1 MHKSISFY
9 LMVIFSITPH
19 FAIAK
24 HFNWP
29 KQYKAAVSL
38 SYDDGLLSHI
48 ETVAP
53 SLEQYGFRG
62 TFYATINSATMNT
75 HLPQW
80 RQVALKGHELGNHTI
95 THSCSK
101 SKPNREWVKP
111 HHNSD
116 IKTVAQMKEEIEVA
130 NNFLFAIDGQEK
142 RTFTVP
148 CLEHLVGKKHDYVIE
163 VAHLFSAIKGSKT
176 ESASSVHKISLYNT
190 PTIRA
195 NGHTAEQ
202 LIALA
207 TEAKAKGGLLS
218 ITFHG
223 IGGDHLSVSRQA
235 HQGLL
240 DHLNA
245 HRQDYWV
252 DSFVNISEHIK
263 LVLDGPS
270 K

>member
-1 MHKSISFY
+1 MHKSIYLY
-9 LMVIFSITPH
+9 LMMVLTITPH
-19 FAIAK
+19 LVSAK

-53 SLEQYGFRG
+53 SLGRYGFRG
-62 TFYATINSATMNT
+62 TFYPTINSDTMYT

-80 RQVALKGHELGNHTI
+80 RQIALNGHELGNHTI

-116 IKTVAQMKEEIEVA
+116 IKTVAQMQEEIEVA
-130 NNFLFAIDGQEK
+130 NNFLFAIDGREN

-148 CLEHLVGKKHDYVIE
+148 CLEHLVGKKHNYVIE
-163 VAHLFSAIKGSKT
+163 LAHLFSAIKGSKT
-176 ESASSVHKISLYNT
+176 ESPSKVHEISLNNT

-195 NGHTAEQ
+195 NGHTAAQ

-207 TEAKAKGGLLS
+207 KEAKANGALLS

-223 IGGDHLSVSRQA
+223 IGGDHLSVSQQA

-240 DHLNA
+240 DYLYT
-245 HRQDYWV
+245 HRKDYWV

-263 LVLDGPS
+263 RVLEG
-270 K
+270 KGK